1 MILKQILYLQKLF
14 ERKKLQCIT
23 SSLDIGVGVRNMM
36 SNKSWRVEELKRKYD
51 IRKKSNEFEE
61 TIRNIQ

>member
-36 SNKSWRVEELKRKYD
+36 SNKS
-51 IRKKSNEFEE
+51 
-61 TIRNIQ
+61 